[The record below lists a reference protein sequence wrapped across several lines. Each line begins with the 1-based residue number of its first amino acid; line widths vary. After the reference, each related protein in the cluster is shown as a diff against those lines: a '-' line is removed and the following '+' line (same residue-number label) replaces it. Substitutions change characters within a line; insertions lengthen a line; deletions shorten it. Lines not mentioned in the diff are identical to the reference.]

1 MKRVFTKTFF
11 RFLVA
16 FLVMIAIS
24 CSLLI
29 VTAAAKGK
37 GTTAAAITA
46 FMESLRSQ

>member
-37 GTTAAAITA
+37 VTTASVWEA
-46 FMESLRSQ
+46 FVSLSSN